1 MEKISIIITAY
12 NDEKYIKKC
21 IESVIYKT
29 YKNIEIIIINDESND
44 NTLEIINQFNDE
56 RIKIYNQKNLG
67 TGKARNNGLKYS
79 TGDFI
84 IFIDGDD
91 YIDKNI
97 LMHSYNLI
105 KKYDAD
111 IVANSFVK
119 KKKISEISILN
130 TNDAIKNLIAIPEKM
145 TIGVPGKLWK
155 KELSLGMKFDEN
167 NMFEDIEFSTE
178 LICKANKVVFLNS
191 GYYHYVKHANSR
203 SSSCKNDDR
212 LNACING
219 IKIVEKYCIEERNDY
234 IVYSMLNAIGIINRI
249 ILNGKSNT
257 KIENEIR
264 KFVSDNIKKVRK
276 SCYPWYK
283 KLQIYFY
290 NSNYKLYNK
299 IYKFL
304 K

>member
-21 IESVIYKT
+21 IESVIYQT
-29 YKNIEIIIINDESND
+29 YKNIEIIIINDGSND

-155 KELSLGMKFDEN
+155 KELSL
-167 NMFEDIEFSTE
+167 
-178 LICKANKVVFLNS
+178 
-191 GYYHYVKHANSR
+191 
-203 SSSCKNDDR
+203 
-212 LNACING
+212 
-219 IKIVEKYCIEERNDY
+219 
-234 IVYSMLNAIGIINRI
+234 
-249 ILNGKSNT
+249 
-257 KIENEIR
+257 
-264 KFVSDNIKKVRK
+264 
-276 SCYPWYK
+276 
-283 KLQIYFY
+283 
-290 NSNYKLYNK
+290 
-299 IYKFL
+299 
-304 K
+304 